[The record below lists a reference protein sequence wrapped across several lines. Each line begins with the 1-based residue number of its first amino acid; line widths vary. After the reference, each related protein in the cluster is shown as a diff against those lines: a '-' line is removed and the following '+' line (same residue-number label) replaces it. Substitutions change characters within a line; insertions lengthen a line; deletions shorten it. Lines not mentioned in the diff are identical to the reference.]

1 MARSKLT
8 AGRIRDFQ
16 YVPAPKQLQ
25 QFLRDTETPGLALR
39 VTAGTKAFIFQ
50 SRLKDGST
58 IRRTIGDVRTW
69 SLEEARLES
78 RRLQILIDQGTDPRE
93 LDRKQSDDKAA
104 AKKAS
109 ETARIELE
117 NRQRYTLRAL
127 CEAYSDLLEAR
138 GKAQS
143 ATQTRSIFKCHVFE
157 AQKTIAGG
165 CPEFCV
171 NGV

>member
-16 YVPAPKQLQ
+16 YVPTPKQLQ
-25 QFLRDTETPGLALR
+25 QFLRDTETPGLAVR

-50 SRLKDGST
+50 SRLKDGTT

-93 LDRKQSDDKAA
+93 LDRKQSD
-104 AKKAS
+104 
-109 ETARIELE
+109 ELL
-117 NRQRYTLRAL
+117 RQ
-127 CEAYSDLLEAR
+127 SD
-138 GKAQS
+138 
-143 ATQTRSIFKCHVFE
+143 
-157 AQKTIAGG
+157 GG
-165 CPEFCV
+165 NLPSREDRKSV
-171 NGV
+171 V